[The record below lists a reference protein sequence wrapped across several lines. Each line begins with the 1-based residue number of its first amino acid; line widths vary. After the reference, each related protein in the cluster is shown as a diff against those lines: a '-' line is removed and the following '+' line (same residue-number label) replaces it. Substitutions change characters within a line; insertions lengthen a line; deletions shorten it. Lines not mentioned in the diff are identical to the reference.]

1 MTASLRVGKWFTF
14 TEGPCTGLAAVVTD
28 RYPVKEG
35 QFGIWY
41 DIVGDGRDE
50 TLKKNTVYEFF
61 SLSTE
66 QHMLTTQNLHRA
78 NREG

>member
-1 MTASLRVGKWFTF
+1 MAVDLRVGKWFTF
-14 TEGPCTGLAAVVTD
+14 TEGPHAGLAAVVTD
-28 RYPVKEG
+28 RCHVEEG
-35 QFGIWY
+35 KLGIGY

-66 QHMLTTQNLHRA
+66 QHMLTTQKLHRA